1 MAINALHMLPRMTT
15 PLTPAGAVPPVPP
28 GLVLAP
34 FQGLRFDPEV
44 VGSLTSVVSP
54 PYDVI
59 DDAARTTLENAN
71 DHNVVRL
78 ILPRDEAG
86 VADSRYDAAAR
97 TLAQWRTDGALKLDE
112 QPALYVYEQ
121 TEDGH
126 VQRGLLG
133 AVALA
138 RPEDDIVL
146 PHENVMPKVVAD
158 RLRLLETVG
167 ANLEPIFLVYD
178 GGGAATQAVANV
190 EGTQPIIDVT
200 TEDDGI
206 RHRLW
211 ALTDE
216 ATLADIAADLL
227 PRKAVIADGHHRYTT
242 YLQAQDAR
250 HAAGDGAGAWDFGL
264 TFLVDAATFGPQV
277 HPIHRAIA
285 SLPLGSAVELAQ
297 GAFSVQALE
306 TSDAD
311 EAIKEL
317 AAAGEAGTAFVLSD
331 GNGAFHLLTSPAA
344 AALDTAVPH
353 DRTEAWRALDV
364 TIAHFLLIQHVWQL
378 EDSVEVVDF
387 QHSTEEALHAA
398 RTSGG
403 TALLLNP
410 TPVGDVVAVATAGDR
425 MPRKSTL
432 FTPKPRTGLV
442 IRPVRDA

>member
-1 MAINALHMLPRMTT
+1 MLPVMTT
-15 PLTPAGAVPPVPP
+15 PLTPAGGLPPVPA

-34 FQGLRFDPEV
+34 FRALRFDEGV
-44 VGSLTSVVSP
+44 VGDLTAVISP

-59 DDAARTTLENAN
+59 DDAARDALEAGS

-86 VADSRYDAAAR
+86 HPDSRYDRAAA
-97 TLAQWRTDGALKLDE
+97 TLDNWRAEGALTLDE
-112 QPALYVYEQ
+112 TSTLYVYEQ
-121 TEDGH
+121 TEAGH

-158 RLRLLETVG
+158 RLRLMETVG
-167 ANLEPIFLVYD
+167 VNLEPIFLVYD
-178 GGGAATQAVANV
+178 GGGAASRIVA
-190 EGTQPIIDVT
+190 EADKSQPLIDVT
-200 TEDDGI
+200 TPDDGI
-206 RHRLW
+206 RHRIW
-211 ALTDE
+211 AITDE
-216 ATLADIAADLL
+216 ATLAEIAADLL
-227 PRKAVIADGHHRYTT
+227 PRRAVIADGHHRYTT

-250 HAAGDGAGAWDFGL
+250 HAAGDGAGPWDYGL
-264 TFLVDAATFGPQV
+264 TFLVDATAFGPQV

-285 SLPLGSAVELAQ
+285 SLPLARAVELAQ
-297 GAFSVQALE
+297 SAFSVERLS

-311 EAIKEL
+311 DAIKEL
-317 AAAGEAGTAFVLSD
+317 ARAGESGTAFLLSD
-331 GNGAFHLLTSPAA
+331 GAGEFQLLTSPDPAV
-344 AALDTAVPH
+344 LDAAVPH

-378 EDSVEVVDF
+378 EDTVDVVDF
-387 QHSTEEALHAA
+387 QHSTEESLLAA
-398 RTSGG
+398 RASGG

-410 TPVGDVVAVATAGDR
+410 TPVADVVAVASAGDR

-432 FTPKPRTGLV
+432 FTPKPRTGLI
-442 IRPVRDA
+442 IRPVRGA

>member
-1 MAINALHMLPRMTT
+1 MLPGMTT
-15 PLTPAGAVPPVPP
+15 PLTPAGAPPPVPP

-34 FQGLRFDPEV
+34 FRGLRFDEGV
-44 VGSLTSVVSP
+44 VGAVTSVVSP

-59 DDAARTTLENAN
+59 DDAERDRLEAAS

-78 ILPRDEAG
+78 ILPRDEDG
-86 VADSRYDAAAR
+86 SPDSRYERAAA
-97 TLAQWRTDGALKLDE
+97 TLARWRADGSLVADDE
-112 QPALYVYEQ
+112 PAIYVYEQ
-121 TEDGH
+121 TEGGH

-138 RPEDDIVL
+138 RPEDGIVL

-158 RLRLLETVG
+158 RLRLMETVG

-178 GGGAATQAVANV
+178 GGGPASQMVASV
-190 EGTQPIIDVT
+190 EESDPLVDVT
-200 TEDDGI
+200 TPDDGI

-211 ALTDE
+211 AITDQE
-216 ATLADIAADLL
+216 RLAAIAADLL

-250 HAAGDGAGAWDFGL
+250 YAAGDGPSDWDFGL
-264 TFLVDAATFGPQV
+264 TFLVDATAFGPQV
-277 HPIHRAIA
+277 HPIHRTIA
-285 SLPLGSAVELAQ
+285 SLPIDVAVERAATTFTVEALDATDA
-297 GAFSVQALE
+297 GTAIKALE
-306 TSDAD
+306 Q
-311 EAIKEL
+311 
-317 AAAGEAGTAFVLSD
+317 AGESGTAFVLSD
-331 GNGAFHLLTSPAA
+331 GNGKFHLLTAPSAA
-344 AALDTAVPH
+344 SLDEAVPH

-378 EDSVEVVDF
+378 EDSVDVVDF
-387 QHSTEEALHAA
+387 QHSTDDALAAA
-398 RTSGG
+398 RVSGG

-410 TPVGDVVAVATAGDR
+410 TPVADVVAVASAGDR

-442 IRPVRDA
+442 IRPVRDV

>member
-1 MAINALHMLPRMTT
+1 MLPGMTT
-15 PLTPAGAVPPVPP
+15 PLTPAGGIPPVPP

-34 FQGLRFDPEV
+34 FRALRFDTDA
-44 VGSLTSVVSP
+44 VGDLTTVVSP

-59 DDAARTTLENAN
+59 DDAARERLEAAN

-78 ILPRDEAG
+78 ILPRDEDG
-86 VADSRYDAAAR
+86 KPDSRYDRAAA
-97 TLAQWRTDGALKLDE
+97 TLGQWRSDGSLVLDDK
-112 QPALYVYEQ
+112 PAIYVYEQ
-121 TEDGH
+121 TDAGH

-158 RLRLLETVG
+158 RLRLMETVG
-167 ANLEPIFLVYD
+167 VNLEPIFLVYD
-178 GGGAATQAVANV
+178 GGGAASQVIADV
-190 EGTQPIIDVT
+190 EKSQPLIDVT
-200 TEDDGI
+200 TSDDGI

-211 ALTDE
+211 ALDDE
-216 ATLADIAADLL
+216 ETLATIAADLL
-227 PRKAVIADGHHRYTT
+227 PRRAVIADGHHRYTT

-250 HAAGDGAGAWDFGL
+250 HADGDGPGPWDYGL
-264 TFLVDAATFGPQV
+264 TFLVDATAFGPQV
-277 HPIHRAIA
+277 HPIHRVIA
-285 SLPLGSAVELAQ
+285 SLPLDRAVELA
-297 GAFSVQALE
+297 GSAFTVEELT

-311 EAIKEL
+311 EATKDL
-317 AAAGEAGTAFVLSD
+317 ARAGDSGTAFLLSD
-331 GNGAFHLLTSPAA
+331 GNGRFRLLTSPSAE
-344 AALDTAVPH
+344 ALDTAVPH

-387 QHSTEEALHAA
+387 QHSTEETLEAA
-398 RTSGG
+398 RTGGG

-410 TPVGDVVAVATAGDR
+410 TPVADVVAVASAGDR

-432 FTPKPRTGLV
+432 FTPKPRTGLI
-442 IRPVRDA
+442 IRPVHGA

>member
-1 MAINALHMLPRMTT
+1 MLPGMTT
-15 PLTPAGAVPPVPP
+15 PLTPAGATPPVPP

-34 FQGLRFDPEV
+34 FRGLRFAEDV
-44 VGSLTSVVSP
+44 VGPVTSVVSP

-59 DDAARTTLENAN
+59 DDAERDRLEQAS

-78 ILPRDEAG
+78 ILPRDEDG
-86 VADSRYDAAAR
+86 QPDSRYERAAA
-97 TLAQWRTDGALKLDE
+97 TLARWRTDGSLVLDE
-112 QPALYVYEQ
+112 RPAIYVYEQ

-138 RPEDDIVL
+138 RPEDGIVL

-158 RLRLLETVG
+158 RLRLMETVG

-178 GGGAATQAVANV
+178 GGGVASRIV
-190 EGTQPIIDVT
+190 ASVDESDPLVDVT
-200 TEDDGI
+200 TADDGI

-211 ALTDE
+211 AISDDERLT
-216 ATLADIAADLL
+216 AIAADLL

-242 YLQAQDAR
+242 YLQAQDSR
-250 HAAGDGAGAWDFGL
+250 YAAGDGPSDWDYGL
-264 TFLVDAATFGPQV
+264 TFLVDATAFGPQV

-285 SLPLGSAVELAQ
+285 SLPLAQAVERAATAFTVERLDAADADSAVKTLAQ
-297 GAFSVQALE
+297 
-306 TSDAD
+306 
-311 EAIKEL
+311 
-317 AAAGEAGTAFVLSD
+317 AGEAGTAFVLSD
-331 GNGAFHLLTSPAA
+331 GNGEYHLLSAPSPAA
-344 AALDTAVPH
+344 LDAAVPH

-378 EDSVEVVDF
+378 EDSVDVVDF
-387 QHSTEEALHAA
+387 RHSTDDALAAA
-398 RTSGG
+398 RASGG

-410 TPVGDVVAVATAGDR
+410 TPVADVVAVASAGDR

-442 IRPVRDA
+442 IRPVRGS